1 METKKIRRPA
11 VAGMFYPSNPDKLK
25 KEIEILLE
33 VSIPEIKLDNIFGLI
48 SPHAGYIYSGRTAAY
63 AFNQIKNKIYK
74 TVMIIS
80 PSHREYFP
88 GVSVYDG
95 SGFETPLGIVELD
108 EPVCSL
114 LADKSK
120 GIFRGSIGHEN
131 EHAVEV
137 QIPFLQIVLKN
148 FRIVPVVMGD
158 QGKMFVDGLA
168 GKISE
173 AADENTLI
181 VASSDLS
188 HYYTKATADN
198 MDSIVEH
205 RLRAFDIEGLEED
218 FNSGRCEACGA
229 GPILALMKSA
239 ILMNKKKS
247 YVLHRDNS
255 GTTSGDY
262 MKVVGYLSAAVCG

>member
-1 METKKIRRPA
+1 MGIKKIRRPA
-11 VAGMFYPSNPDKLK
+11 VAGMFYPSNPEKLR

-33 VSIPEIKLDNIFGLI
+33 VSIPEIKLNNIFGLI

-63 AFNQIKNKIYK
+63 AFNQIKDKSYK
-74 TVMIIS
+74 TVIVIS

-88 GVSVYDG
+88 GISIYDG
-95 SGFETPLGIVELD
+95 SGFETPLGIVEVD
-108 EPVCSL
+108 ETLCDQ
-114 LADKSK
+114 LADRNK
-120 GIFRGSIGHEN
+120 GIFKGSIGHED

-137 QIPFLQIVLKN
+137 QVPFLQAVLKS

-158 QGKMFVDGLA
+158 QGKMYVDGLA
-168 GKISE
+168 EKISE
-173 AADENTLI
+173 SADENTLI
-181 VASSDLS
+181 IASSDLS

-198 MDSIVEH
+198 MDSLVEQ
-205 RLRAFDIEGLEED
+205 RLRGFDIEGLEED

-229 GPILALMKSA
+229 GPILSLLKSA
-239 ILMNKKKS
+239 FLLNKKKS